1 MKIIGLNGW
10 FNLVCV
16 ESAERKARTRMSEC
30 REVLAREE
38 AKEREEKEREKKGA
52 CELCGL
58 VGIAKADRPLI
69 GVGEDDWSPPSV
81 RRDRGDVSGDVTHA
95 WPLVGFAIN
104 DKPRYSSSPTTSS
117 MYSSSLTTTGGSRL
131 RRRRLDSIFEKE
143 KNCVIFPE
151 LINFRVLFK
160 KI

>member
-52 CELCGL
+52 CCGL
-58 VGIAKADRPLI
+58 VGIAKDDR
-69 GVGEDDWSPPSV
+69 SPPSV
-81 RRDRGDVSGDVTHA
+81 RRDRGGVSGDVTHA

-117 MYSSSLTTTGGSRL
+117 MYSSSLTTTGRSRL
-131 RRRRLDSIFEKE
+131 RRRRLDSIFEKN
-143 KNCVIFPE
+143 KICVIFPE

-160 KI
+160 KN